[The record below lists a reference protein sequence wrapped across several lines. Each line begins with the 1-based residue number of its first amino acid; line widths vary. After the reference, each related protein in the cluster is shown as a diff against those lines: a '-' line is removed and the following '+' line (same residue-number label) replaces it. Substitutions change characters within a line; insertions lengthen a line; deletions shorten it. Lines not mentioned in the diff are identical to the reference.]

1 MKKLQV
7 PRAQWPI
14 LCMYDV
20 LSLLRRRHCLIG
32 VCEMDPGDSGLISDD
47 RKDKAN
53 RYEAT

>member
-20 LSLLRRRHCLIG
+20 LSLSQRRHCLIG